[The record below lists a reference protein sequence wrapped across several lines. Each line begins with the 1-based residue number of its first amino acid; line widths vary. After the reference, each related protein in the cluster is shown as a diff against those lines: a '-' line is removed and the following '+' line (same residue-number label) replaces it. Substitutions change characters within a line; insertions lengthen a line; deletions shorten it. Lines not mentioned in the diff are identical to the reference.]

1 MVDSKVRQ
9 FIQSLGAP
17 DLTAEEIEII
27 KAHHEYHGD
36 RQIKIVGAMP
46 HRAVFVKVVD
56 HIGYSDSV
64 IDSLCYKDDCT
75 EDCFIRNTT
84 ERREINLIKKWL
96 KNNLSEP
103 ELQKLI
109 AEGKL

>member
-1 MVDSKVRQ
+1 MADSKVKQ
-9 FIQSLGAP
+9 FIHSLGAP
-17 DLTAEEIEII
+17 ELTAEEIAIV

-36 RQIKIVGAMP
+36 RQIQIVGVLP

-75 EDCFIRNTT
+75 EDCFIRNAT

-96 KNNLSEP
+96 KNNLPEP

>member
-1 MVDSKVRQ
+1 MADSKVKR
-9 FIQSLGAP
+9 FIQSLGATE
-17 DLTAEEIEII
+17 LTAEDVAIV

-36 RQIKIVGAMP
+36 RKIQIVGALP
-46 HRAVFVKVVD
+46 HRAVFVKVID
-56 HIGYSDSV
+56 HIGYIDSV

>member
-1 MVDSKVRQ
+1 MTDSKVKQ

-17 DLTAEEIEII
+17 ELTAEEIAIV

-36 RQIKIVGAMP
+36 RQIKIVGALP
-46 HRAVFVKVVD
+46 QRAVFVKVVD

-64 IDSLCYKDDCT
+64 IDSLCYEDDCT
-75 EDCFIRNTT
+75 EDCFIRNAT

-96 KNNLSEP
+96 KNNLPEP
-103 ELQKLI
+103 VLQKLI